1 MKRDR
6 GKGIKGGKSSD
17 VCFPIQEYLPG
28 NNKNEYFTKAGKC

>member
-6 GKGIKGGKSSD
+6 GKVMKGAKSAD